1 LNQSAES
8 KTITAFLSALISAF
22 FYIEKIR
29 EPWYLCPTLF
39 RIVAIKNGFFNPEA
53 ERIIKKFSPV
63 S

>member
-8 KTITAFLSALISAF
+8 KTIAGFLSALISAF

-29 EPWYLCPTLF
+29 EPWYLCF
-39 RIVAIKNGFFNPEA
+39 GVFQIVAIKNGFFYPEP